1 MSGKRGTQFNYSD
14 FDAIDESKIVNM
26 AKVDMHFEEGFVY
39 DDDDVVDI
47 DLEDCAEVDE
57 MLVSVNG
64 SIDYSPGDDI
74 SVEDILNEALNGA
87 GNDTGVVLNNT
98 NQLEDND
105 TAQNTTATN
114 GANFNQT
121 LNAKGGDSTTDDGIS
136 AGGSSGTGSIDAEM
150 SAFGGHTANWFGHS
164 GFHGMSLDL
173 DGNLEIDDLGSGSVK
188 VIADDDALVQGL
200 NAAEASA
207 SNDATAFTNTLVQG
221 ENILNNSVD
230 MTIVGGNMD
239 NIMTGEDLGSLG
251 S

>member
-14 FDAIDESKIVNM
+14 FDAVDDSKIINKAEVVMN
-26 AKVDMHFEEGFVY
+26 FEEGFVY

-47 DLEDCAEVDE
+47 DLEECAEVDE

-74 SVEDILNEALNGA
+74 TVEDILNEALNGG
-87 GNDTGVVLNNT
+87 GNDTGVVLNNS

-105 TAQNTTATN
+105 QAEGTTATN
-114 GANFNQT
+114 EASFNQT
-121 LNAKGGDSTTDDGIS
+121 LNARGGDAVTDDGIS
-136 AGGSSGTGSIDAEM
+136 AGGSSGSGSIDAEM
-150 SAFGGHTANWFGHS
+150 NAFGGHVGNWFGHA
-164 GFHGMSLDL
+164 GFHGMSVDL
-173 DGNLEIDDLGSGSVK
+173 EGNLEIDDLGSGSVS
-188 VIADDDALVQGL
+188 VIADDDALVQGM

-207 SNDATAFTNTLVQG
+207 SNDASAFTNTLVQG

-239 NIMTGEDLGSLG
+239 SLMTGEDLGSL

>member
-14 FDAIDESKIVNM
+14 FDAVDESKIINKAEVVMN
-26 AKVDMHFEEGFVY
+26 FEEGFVY

-47 DLEDCAEVDE
+47 DLEDCAQVDE

-74 SVEDILNEALNGA
+74 SVEDILNEALNGG

-105 TAQNTTATN
+105 SAQNTTATN
-114 GANFNQT
+114 NAGFNQT
-121 LNAKGGDSTTDDGIS
+121 LNARGGDSTTDDGIS
-136 AGGSSGTGSIDAEM
+136 AGGSSGSGSISAEM
-150 SAFGGHTANWFGHS
+150 SAFGAHASNWFGQA

-173 DGNLEIDDLGSGSVK
+173 EGNLEIDDLGSGSVS

-207 SNDATAFTNTLVQG
+207 SNDTSAFTNTLVQG

-239 NIMTGEDLGSLG
+239 SLTTGEDLGSL